1 MTTFNVTESTT
12 TVTTTNDVTTITID
26 NAGIQGAQGASGVV
40 SVTSPITNA
49 GSSSSAIIGI
59 DLTNIAETNAANAF
73 TVGGQTI
80 TNDAIATLPLLIK
93 GASGQTAN
101 LLELQRNDLSV
112 AFRVRNNGNFGAGGL
127 ITATTGFINNDLTGS
142 SSIGFVIRGAAGQ
155 SANLQEWQ
163 TSAGGT
169 VVRVSSDG
177 QFVAGQQVTAQSG
190 LDVTGGGNG
199 LRSIAGAASVI
210 PIVSRG
216 AASHT
221 ANLQEWQNS
230 GGTAL
235 AKVSSAGLLQTPGL
249 IGNDG
254 ATTFTTPGSRN
265 IQFGVTQSLGGGG
278 GVIGINNAGTVPT
291 SNPTGGGILY
301 VEAGALKYRGSS
313 GTITTLGA
321 A

>member
-40 SVTSPITNA
+40 SVTSPITNS

-101 LLELQRNDLSV
+101 LLELQRNDLSI

-163 TSAGGT
+163 
-169 VVRVSSDG
+169 
-177 QFVAGQQVTAQSG
+177 
-190 LDVTGGGNG
+190 
-199 LRSIAGAASVI
+199 
-210 PIVSRG
+210 
-216 AASHT
+216 
-221 ANLQEWQNS
+221 NS
-230 GGTAL
+230 GGTAI
-235 AKVSSAGLLQTPGL
+235 ANVSSTGTITSTQYLKSLGFRALSDDSV
-249 IGNDG
+249 IFIS
-254 ATTFTTPGSRN
+254 AGSRN
-265 IQFGVTQSLGGGG
+265 LQLFSATSSVGGGN
-278 GVIGINNAGTVPT
+278 GVLGIANATTVPT

>member
-26 NAGIQGAQGASGVV
+26 NAGIQGAIGASGATGATGASGVV
-40 SVTSPITNA
+40 SVTSPITNS
-49 GSSSSAIIGI
+49 GSSSSAIVGI
-59 DLTNIAETNAANAF
+59 DLTNIAQRNSANTF
-73 TVGGQTI
+73 TVGGHLI
-80 TNDAIATLPLLIK
+80 TNAATAIVPL
-93 GASGQTAN
+93 A
-101 LLELQRNDLSV
+101 
-112 AFRVRNNGNFGAGGL
+112 
-127 ITATTGFINNDLTGS
+127 
-142 SSIGFVIRGAAGQ
+142 IRGAAGQ
-155 SANLQEWQ
+155 SVNLQEWQ
-163 TSAGGT
+163 NSAGGT
-169 VVRVSSDG
+169 VVRFSSDG

-199 LRSIAGAASVI
+199 LRSIAGGTAVI
-210 PIVSRG
+210 PIVSKG
-216 AASHT
+216 ASGQS

-235 AKVSSAGLLQTPGL
+235 ASISSAGLLSTPQLTLTSGNL
-249 IGNDG
+249 IGSGGQTTMVIG
-254 ATTFTTPGSRN
+254 ASRN
-265 IQFGVTQSLGGGG
+265 TQFASATLSVGGGA
-278 GVIGINNAGTVPT
+278 GVIGIANATTVPT

>member
-40 SVTSPITNA
+40 SVTSPITNS

-59 DLTNIAETNAANAF
+59 DLTNIAQTNAANAF

-155 SANLQEWQ
+155 S
-163 TSAGGT
+163 
-169 VVRVSSDG
+169 
-177 QFVAGQQVTAQSG
+177 
-190 LDVTGGGNG
+190 
-199 LRSIAGAASVI
+199 
-210 PIVSRG
+210 
-216 AASHT
+216 